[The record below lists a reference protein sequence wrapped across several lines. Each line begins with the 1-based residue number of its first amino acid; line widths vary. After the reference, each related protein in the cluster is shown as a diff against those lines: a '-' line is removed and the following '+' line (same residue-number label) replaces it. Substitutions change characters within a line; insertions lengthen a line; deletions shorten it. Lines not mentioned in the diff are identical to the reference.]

1 MYLFFINKKDQ
12 RRREGFKKEMYT
24 PEINGS
30 QNLLLDPKQKLI
42 LRKNERTFINNFC
55 LFTPLWKSL

>member
-24 PEINGS
+24 PH
-30 QNLLLDPKQKLI
+30 
-42 LRKNERTFINNFC
+42 KNNMKESKPTFY
-55 LFTPLWKSL
+55 

>member
-24 PEINGS
+24 PHF
-30 QNLLLDPKQKLI
+30 LPI
-42 LRKNERTFINNFC
+42 LKPQTN
-55 LFTPLWKSL
+55 KSLKNLYNFAKGSL